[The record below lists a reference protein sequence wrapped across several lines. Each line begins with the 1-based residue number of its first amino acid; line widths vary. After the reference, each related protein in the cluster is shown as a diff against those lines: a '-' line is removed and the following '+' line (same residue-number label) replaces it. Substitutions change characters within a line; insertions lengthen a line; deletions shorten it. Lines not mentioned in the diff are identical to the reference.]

1 MKGINMLQIRKNVFE
16 TNSSSTH
23 SITMCSQD
31 EYDAWMKGELLLND
45 GWWGKD
51 NTSEFKNKK
60 FVTRAEAE
68 DIIRKD
74 PYYADKDLEDLSSIP
89 DDELSHEYYDYE
101 TKSYIGHNYGVYTVD
116 NYIEANECLEW
127 FEDKYTTSSGETVVA
142 FGLYGTDY

>member
-1 MKGINMLQIRKNVFE
+1 MKGIDMLQIRKNVFE

-31 EYDAWMKGELLLND
+31 EYDAWMKGDVLLND

-74 PYYADKDLEDLSSIP
+74 PFYNEEKDGDLSKVP
-89 DDELSHEYYDYE
+89 DNDLAKGHYDYE
-101 TKSYIGHNYGVYTVD
+101 TKSYVGFDYGFYTFD
-116 NYIEANECLEW
+116 NYMVNEYLEW
-127 FEDKYTTSSGETVVA
+127 FEEEYTTPSGDTVVA

>member
-1 MKGINMLQIRKNVFE
+1 MLQIRKNVFE

-23 SITMCSQD
+23 SITMCSRD

-60 FVTRAEAE
+60 FVTRDEAE

-74 PYYADKDLEDLSSIP
+74 PFYNEEKDGDLSKVP
-89 DDELSHEYYDYE
+89 DNDLAKGHYDYE
-101 TKSYIGHNYGVYTVD
+101 TKSYVGFDYGFYTFYNYM
-116 NYIEANECLEW
+116 ENEYLEW
-127 FEDKYTTSSGETVVA
+127 FEEEYTTPSGDTVVA

>member
-31 EYDAWMKGELLLND
+31 EYDAWMKGDVLLNE

-51 NTSEFKNKK
+51 NESEFKDKK

-74 PYYADKDLEDLSSIP
+74 PFYNEEKDGDLSKVS
-89 DDELSHEYYDYE
+89 DNDLAKVHYDCETESYVGLDYGFYTFENYMGNEY
-101 TKSYIGHNYGVYTVD
+101 
-116 NYIEANECLEW
+116 LEW
-127 FEDKYTTSSGETVVA
+127 FKEEYTTSSGETVVA
-142 FGLYGTDY
+142 FGLYGYDY

>member
-1 MKGINMLQIRKNVFE
+1 MLQIRKNVFE

-31 EYDAWMKGELLLND
+31 EYDAWMKGDVLLNE

-51 NTSEFKNKK
+51 NKSEFKNKK

-68 DIIRKD
+68 DIIHKD
-74 PYYADKDLEDLSSIP
+74 PFYNEEKDGDLSKVP
-89 DDELSHEYYDYE
+89 DNDLAKGHYDYE
-101 TKSYIGHNYGVYTVD
+101 TKSYVGFDYGFYTFYNYM
-116 NYIEANECLEW
+116 ENEYLEW
-127 FEDKYTTSSGETVVA
+127 FEEEYTTSSGDTVVA

>member
-1 MKGINMLQIRKNVFE
+1 MLQIRKNVFE

-31 EYDAWMKGELLLND
+31 DYDAWMKGDLLLND

-74 PYYADKDLEDLSSIP
+74 PFYNEEKDGNLSKAP
-89 DDELSHEYYDYE
+89 DNELAREHYDYE
-101 TKSYIGHNYGVYTVD
+101 TESYVGFDYGFYTFENYML
-116 NYIEANECLEW
+116 NEYLEW
-127 FEDKYTTSSGETVVA
+127 FEEEYTTPSGETVVA

>member
-1 MKGINMLQIRKNVFE
+1 MLQIRKNVFE

-31 EYDAWMKGELLLND
+31 EYDAWMKGDLLLND

-74 PYYADKDLEDLSSIP
+74 PFYDEEKNGDLSKIP
-89 DDELSHEYYDYE
+89 DNELAREYYDYE
-101 TKSYIGHNYGVYTVD
+101 TESYVGCDYGFYTFENYMG
-116 NYIEANECLEW
+116 NEYLEW
-127 FEDKYTTSSGETVVA
+127 FEEEYTTSSGETVVA
-142 FGLYGTDY
+142 FGLYGYDC

>member
-1 MKGINMLQIRKNVFE
+1 MLQIRKNVFE

-23 SITMCSQD
+23 SITMCSRD
-31 EYDAWMKGELLLND
+31 EYDTWMKGDLLLND

-74 PYYADKDLEDLSSIP
+74 PFYNEEKDGDLSKVP
-89 DDELSHEYYDYE
+89 DNELSHEHYDYE
-101 TKSYIGHNYGVYTVD
+101 TESYVGFDYGFYTFD
-116 NYIEANECLEW
+116 NYMENEYLEW
-127 FEDKYTTSSGETVVA
+127 FEEEYTTPSGDTVVA

>member
-1 MKGINMLQIRKNVFE
+1 MLQIRKNVFE

-23 SITMCSQD
+23 SITMCSRD
-31 EYDAWMKGELLLND
+31 EYDAWMKGDLLLND

-74 PYYADKDLEDLSSIP
+74 PFYDEEKDGDLSKVP
-89 DDELSHEYYDYE
+89 DNELANEHYDYE
-101 TKSYIGHNYGVYTVD
+101 TESYIGLNYGFYTVD
-116 NYIEANECLEW
+116 NYMGNEYLEW
-127 FEDKYTTSSGETVVA
+127 FEEEYTTPSGDIVVA
-142 FGLYGTDY
+142 FGLYGMDH

>member
-1 MKGINMLQIRKNVFE
+1 MKGIDMLQIRKNVFE

-31 EYDAWMKGELLLND
+31 EYDAWMKGDVLLNE

-51 NTSEFKNKK
+51 NESEFKDKK

-74 PYYADKDLEDLSSIP
+74 PFYDEEKDGDLSKIP
-89 DDELSHEYYDYE
+89 NNELAYEHYDYE
-101 TKSYIGHNYGVYTVD
+101 TKSYLGHDYRFYTIENYM
-116 NYIEANECLEW
+116 EENECLEW
-127 FEDKYTTSSGETVVA
+127 FDEKYTTPSGETVVT